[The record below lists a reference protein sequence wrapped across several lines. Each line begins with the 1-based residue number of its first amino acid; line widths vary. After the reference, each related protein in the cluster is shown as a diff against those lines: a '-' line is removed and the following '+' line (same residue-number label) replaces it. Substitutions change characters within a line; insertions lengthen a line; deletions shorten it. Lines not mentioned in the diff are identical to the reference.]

1 MAEALASGQA
11 EEVVSLEELY
21 EALKHHDTDER
32 VSEYLKKV

>member
-1 MAEALASGQA
+1 MVEAVAQGQA

-21 EALKHHDTDER
+21 AALKEHDTDER